1 MIDTPLNVD
10 YTGKVVVVTAARE
23 ELIYKQK
30 ATDGSL
36 FLLKT
41 YTNLLTKIICKRIMN
56 SKSSPQNAS
65 KKDGADYE
73 THKTCEDRSYRHGS
87 FYILAPV

>member
-10 YTGKVVVVTAARE
+10 YTGKVVVATAARE

-30 ATDGSL
+30 VFS
-36 FLLKT
+36 LKT
-41 YTNLLTKIICKRIMN
+41 CTNLLTKILCKRIMN
-56 SKSSPQNAS
+56 SRSSPKNAS

-73 THKTCEDRSYRHGS
+73 THKTCEDRSYRYGS

>member
-1 MIDTPLNVD
+1 MINLPLNVD

-30 ATDGSL
+30 V